1 MTCTL
6 RFFRLLSLIVAV
18 VAGLQGCAGNGVAPV
33 ISRSTSV
40 TPEPEGPRPGYYIV
54 KRGDTLRRIAE
65 LHGREVAELVRWNNL
80 SNPNLIE
87 VGQSLRVAP
96 EESVAVVQP
105 VTASGVEARAI
116 EVAPAPMPQLIQE
129 PKGGIQPY
137 SELTLAKLRGE
148 PVPPPAPPPPPAA
161 KNVLPPPPPQAQPDS
176 SSPAA
181 AGPDGLQ
188 WMWPA
193 TGKVL
198 AGFDVGGNKGVDIDG
213 KIGDAV
219 VAAAAGRVIHVGEG
233 LRGFGKLVI
242 IKHNDAFLSVYAHN
256 HRILVK
262 EGQQVT
268 RGQRIADLGRSDSDL
283 PKLHFE
289 IRQQSKPVDPLKF
302 LPAR

>member
-1 MTCTL
+1 MICRF
-6 RFFRLLSLIVAV
+6 RFFLLPSLIVAV
-18 VAGLQGCAGNGVAPV
+18 VAGLQGCAGSGVAPV

-40 TPEPEGPRPGYYIV
+40 APEPEGQRPGLYIV

-80 SNPNLIE
+80 SNPNVIE

-96 EESVAVVQP
+96 DESVAVVQP
-105 VTASGVEARAI
+105 VTASGVEARPI
-116 EVAPAPMPQLIQE
+116 EVAPAPMPTLIQD

-137 SELTLAKLRGE
+137 SEVALAKLRGE
-148 PVPPPAPPPPPAA
+148 PLPPPSPAPTTVQPPAPPSPPGVTVAVA
-161 KNVLPPPPPQAQPDS
+161 T
-176 SSPAA
+176 
-181 AGPDGLQ
+181 GPDGLQ

-193 TGKVL
+193 GGRVL
-198 AGFDVGGNKGVDIDG
+198 AGFEAGGNKGGDIDG

-219 VAAAAGRVIHVGEG
+219 VAAASGRVIHVGEG

-262 EGQQVT
+262 EGQQVA

-289 IRQQSKPVDPLKF
+289 IRQQSKPVDPLKI

>member
-6 RFFRLLSLIVAV
+6 RFFRLLPLIVAV
-18 VAGLQGCAGNGVAPV
+18 LAGLNGCAGNGVAPV
-33 ISRSTSV
+33 ISRSPSV
-40 TPEPEGPRPGYYIV
+40 APEPEGPRPGYYIV

-65 LHGREVAELVRWNNL
+65 LHGRDVADLVRWNNL

-105 VTASGVEARAI
+105 VTGSGVEARPI

-148 PVPPPAPPPPPAA
+148 PLPPPAPSPAA
-161 KNVLPPPPPQAQPDS
+161 KIVSPPAPQPQPG
-176 SSPAA
+176 PAA
-181 AGPDGLQ
+181 PVAASPDGLQ

-193 TGKVL
+193 TGRVL
-198 AGFDVGGNKGVDIDG
+198 AGFDAGGNKGVDIDG

-233 LRGFGKLVI
+233 LRGFGKLII
-242 IKHNDAFLSVYAHN
+242 IKHNDVVLSVYAHN

-262 EGQQVT
+262 EGQQVA